1 MSEYRNEAA
10 PLYCLEGGRNK
21 IPEGGVKGAVGRA
34 VERKE
39 GEEDRL
45 PGGG

>member
-1 MSEYRNEAA
+1 MRPRHCSVWTVGAVKYR
-10 PLYCLEGGRNK
+10 R
-21 IPEGGVKGAVGRA
+21 GVKGAIGCA
-34 VERKE
+34 VESKE